1 MRDATFST
9 GGPLFVTRVK
19 SVRSAARANRW
30 SGVWRVL
37 LAGLCASAMASEP
50 LPADTRIKSGTLE
63 NGVTWLWRQH
73 GTPAGK
79 LALVM
84 HVRTGS
90 LNETDPQRGL
100 AHFLEHMA
108 FNGSENMP
116 PGTLV
121 PYFESIGME
130 FGSDLNA
137 FTSFDQTVYML
148 YLPDTSVDQMDKA
161 LMVLSDYAFRML
173 LLPEEVDKER
183 GVVLSER
190 RDRMGPDQRLRDTLF
205 EKIFAGT
212 RLAERM
218 PIGLEKVIAEAPRAT
233 VEDYYRTWYRPENIT
248 VLIVGDEAPDDYL
261 PSVVKW
267 FGSYRP
273 AKSAPTPPGAGLK
286 PFTTQRVCVLTD
298 PEYARGDVDLYNLLP
313 ARPPVT
319 TVEQARVELVDR
331 VGAWI
336 LERRFSEK
344 IKSGTAHYRTANASV
359 MNWLREGTL
368 VNASVTGEPKDWEQ
382 MLDALLM
389 ELNRVREFGF
399 LAGEFGLCK
408 KELLSR
414 AEDAVRKEST
424 RNARG
429 LLMRM
434 MSKVNQ
440 REPIMSAQQDLDLLQ
455 RLLPGIT
462 LDEVNAAYKSYFQAD
477 AAAFVVTLPQKPEVT
492 PPAEEHV
499 LAAVKAGLAR
509 RPEAPEDVKVA
520 GDLLPTLPQPGKLAE
535 STKEDDLGITSG
547 WLSNGVRFHHKY
559 MTDKQDTVLV
569 TITLAGGEI
578 EETPDNVG
586 VTALTGMLL
595 AQPATSRLT
604 STDIE
609 DIMTGRN
616 IRVGGSGEGDACT
629 VTVSGS
635 PRDLEIG
642 LQLAYALL
650 TDGKLEASAYANWKQ
665 AVQQEYD
672 MQSRMPHLVGLDA
685 WAKLVGGDDPRLGVL
700 YPPERAAKQSRE
712 QSQVW
717 FERLAR
723 EAPIEVAAVG
733 DMPLDAVLPLVERY
747 VGSLPARPRQAAGL
761 DKLRKLTRK
770 PGPYERRMELETQA
784 PQAIGLYGFV
794 GCDALAVPEVR
805 ALNLAANILDS
816 RLVKRIR
823 EELGIVYATSVSNR
837 PEAVYQDGGSFTCGA
852 PCAPDQVDMVL
863 KEIDLAFNAFADAGP
878 TEAEL
883 DAAKNQLCNHLDTQL
898 KEPSF
903 WSRHLS
909 VLDLHKAR
917 LEDLKN
923 IPAAYKAI
931 SAERVREIFRKYYTP
946 ERTISVGVITKR
958 PPDKEAG
965 AAAPP
970 VATPVGK

>member
-1 MRDATFST
+1 MRNTRSTSGTCSCSTLTGMPLAVAAT
-9 GGPLFVTRVK
+9 GRLPVAG
-19 SVRSAARANRW
+19 
-30 SGVWRVL
+30 RVL
-37 LAGLCASAMASEP
+37 LAALCATAYAAEP
-50 LPADTRIKSGTLE
+50 LPSDTRIKSGTLD
-63 NGVTWLWRQH
+63 NGVTWMWRQH
-73 GTPAGK
+73 ATPSGK
-79 LALVM
+79 MALVM

-90 LNETDPQRGL
+90 LNETDDQRGL

-130 FGSDLNA
+130 FGNDLNA

-173 LLPEEVDKER
+173 LLPDEVDKER

-190 RDRMGPDQRLRDTLF
+190 RDRMGPDQRLRDALF

-218 PIGLEKVIAEAPRAT
+218 PIGLEKVIAEAPRTT
-233 VEDYYRTWYRPENIT
+233 VEDYYRTWYRPENVT
-248 VLIVGDEAPDDYL
+248 VLIVGDAPPDDYV
-261 PSVVKW
+261 PSLVKW
-267 FGSYRP
+267 FGTHRP
-273 AKSAPTPPGAGLK
+273 TKPAPTPPGAGLK
-286 PFTTQRVCVLTD
+286 PFTTQRVVVLAD
-298 PEYARGDVDLYNLLP
+298 PEYSRGDIDLYNLLP

-319 TVEQARVELVDR
+319 TYEQARVELIDR

-344 IKSGTAHYRTANASV
+344 IKSGTACYRTANANV
-359 MNWLREGTL
+359 MSWLHESTL

-382 MLDALLM
+382 MLDALVA

-399 LAGEFGLCK
+399 LPGEFELCK
-408 KELLSR
+408 KELVSR

-440 REPIMSAQQDLDLLQ
+440 REPIMSAQQDLETLQ
-455 RLLPGIT
+455 RLLPT
-462 LDEVNAAYKSYFQAD
+462 VKLDEVNVAYKSYFQAD
-477 AAAFVVTLPQKPEVT
+477 TAAFVVTLPQKPEV
-492 PPAEEHV
+492 PLPAQENV
-499 LAAVKAGLAR
+499 QAAVKAGLAR
-509 RPEAPEDVKVA
+509 RPDAPEDVKLA
-520 GDLLPTLPQPGKLAE
+520 GDLLPTLPQPGKLTE
-535 STKEDDLGITSG
+535 SSTDDDLGITSG

-578 EETPDNVG
+578 EETPENAG
-586 VTALTGMLL
+586 VTALTGMML
-595 AQPATSRLT
+595 AQAATSRLT

-629 VTVSGS
+629 VMVSGS

-642 LQLAYALL
+642 LQLAYAVL
-650 TDGKLEASAYANWKQ
+650 TDGKLEASAYDNWKQ
-665 AVQQEYD
+665 AMQQEYD

-685 WAKLVGGDDPRLGVL
+685 WAKLVGGDDPRFGVL

-712 QSQVW
+712 RSQAW

-723 EAPIEVAAVG
+723 EAPLEVAVVG
-733 DMPLDAVLPLVERY
+733 DMSLETVVPLIERY

-761 DKLRKLTRK
+761 DKLRKLARK
-770 PGPYERRMELETQA
+770 PGPYERRMELETMA
-784 PQAIGLYGFV
+784 PQAIGLYGFI

-816 RLVKRIR
+816 RLIKRIR
-823 EELGIVYATSVSNR
+823 EDLGIVYATSVSNR
-837 PEAVYQDGGSFTCGA
+837 PEAVYADGGSFTCGA
-852 PCAPDQVDMVL
+852 PCAPEQVDMVL

-883 DAAKNQLCNHLDTQL
+883 DAAKSQLCNHLDTQL

-917 LEDLKN
+917 LADLKN

-931 SAERVREIFRKYYTP
+931 SAERVREVFRKYYTP
-946 ERTISVGVITKR
+946 ERTIQVGVITKK
-958 PPDKEAG
+958 PAEKATAEA
-965 AAAPP
+965 A
-970 VATPVGK
+970 PVGK